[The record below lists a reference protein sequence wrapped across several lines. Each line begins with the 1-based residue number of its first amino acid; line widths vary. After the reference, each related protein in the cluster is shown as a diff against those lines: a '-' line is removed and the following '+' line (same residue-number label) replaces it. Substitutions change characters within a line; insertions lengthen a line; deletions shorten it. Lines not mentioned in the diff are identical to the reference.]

1 MDPLRGIWL
10 QKDRTSV
17 WKICQRFDKGEQSK
31 ADAEKSR
38 CGLLRCSPFLELLV
52 VLYPVARPGITALPP
67 IFGAV
72 GRTGIMSTS
81 ESFAS
86 AAGRSVVADVKSA
99 GVIGAASGLAK
110 IVYSKYEPA
119 AKGLYTKYEPMS
131 NMQHQLGS
139 L

>member
-1 MDPLRGIWL
+1 MDPLRESSYTNEKRWYFLGH
-10 QKDRTSV
+10 QSG
-17 WKICQRFDKGEQSK
+17 RFV
-31 ADAEKSR
+31 R
-38 CGLLRCSPFLELLV
+38 GLTKESNPKQMLKRAGVVYCVAAHFWSCWSFCTQLLG
-52 VLYPVARPGITALPP
+52 L
-67 IFGAV
+67 
-72 GRTGIMSTS
+72 
-81 ESFAS
+81 AS